1 MANMEMPPVE
11 ELVARF
17 KKLYTGIVADAMD
30 KLGMRDRLLPQYL
43 RPLKP
48 DMVIA
53 GPAFTGCGEEVTD
66 INCNDNDIRFSML
79 ESIKPYDIPVWQT
92 NMTDGCAH
100 WGGIMTRSTRQAG
113 GCGAIID
120 GGCRDCNDILEQGC
134 PVFVGFLHCGRALG
148 RWKITSYQQPIQIG
162 HVTIEPGDFMMAD
175 IDGVLAV
182 PKAHIM
188 EVLTKAEE
196 MAAREDNMSKDM
208 AEGLGVR
215 GAYAKYGTI

>member
-1 MANMEMPPVE
+1 MADEHDG
-11 ELVARF
+11 R
-17 KKLYTGIVADAMD
+17 
-30 KLGMRDRLLPQYL
+30 L
-43 RPLKP
+43 RPL
-48 DMVIA
+48 
-53 GPAFTGCGEEVTD
+53 G
-66 INCNDNDIRFSML
+66 RH
-79 ESIKPYDIPVWQT
+79 YDALYPP
-92 NMTDGCAH
+92 
-100 WGGIMTRSTRQAG
+100 

-120 GGCRDCNDILEQGC
+120 GGCRDCNDILEQGF
-134 PVFVGFLHCGRALG
+134 PVFVRFFHCGSSLG
-148 RWKITSYQQPIQIG
+148 RWQITAYQKPIQIG

-188 EVLTKAEE
+188 EVLLKAEE

>member
-120 GGCRDCNDILEQGC
+120 GGCPGCQHIL
-134 PVFVGFLHCGRALG
+134 PYPAATATIFWNRAFPCSCASSTAAV
-148 RWKITSYQQPIQIG
+148 RWAAGKSPAISSP
-162 HVTIEPGDFMMAD
+162 FK
-175 IDGVLAV
+175 LA
-182 PKAHIM
+182 M
-188 EVLTKAEE
+188 
-196 MAAREDNMSKDM
+196 
-208 AEGLGVR
+208 
-215 GAYAKYGTI
+215 

>member
-120 GGCRDCNDILEQGC
+120 GGCRDCNDILEQGF
-134 PVFVGFLHCGRALG
+134 PVFVRFFHCGKILRTHTAKGSPVGKTPTGDQIRYLDPFRNNRRLG
-148 RWKITSYQQPIQIG
+148 KQSQSFGYFSGRKRRNTFSIQCN
-162 HVTIEPGDFMMAD
+162 HT
-175 IDGVLAV
+175 
-182 PKAHIM
+182 
-188 EVLTKAEE
+188 
-196 MAAREDNMSKDM
+196 
-208 AEGLGVR
+208 GLWF
-215 GAYAKYGTI
+215 

>member
-30 KLGMRDRLLPQYL
+30 KLGMRDRLLPEYL

-92 NMTDGCAH
+92 NMADGCAH

-120 GGCRDCNDILEQGC
+120 GGCRDCNDILEQGF
-134 PVFVGFLHCGRALG
+134 PVFVRFFHCGSSLG
-148 RWKITSYQQPIQIG
+148 RWQITAYQKPIQIG

-188 EVLTKAEE
+188 EVLLKAEE

>member
-100 WGGIMTRSTRQAG
+100 WGGI
-113 GCGAIID
+113 
-120 GGCRDCNDILEQGC
+120 LEQGF
-134 PVFVGFLHCGRALG
+134 PVFVRFFHCGSSRG

>member
-53 GPAFTGCGEEVTD
+53 GPAFTGCGEDVTD
-66 INCNDNDIRFSML
+66 INCND
-79 ESIKPYDIPVWQT
+79 
-92 NMTDGCAH
+92 
-100 WGGIMTRSTRQAG
+100 
-113 GCGAIID
+113 
-120 GGCRDCNDILEQGC
+120 ILEQGF
-134 PVFVGFLHCGRALG
+134 PVFVRFFHCGSSLG